1 MALQDLLSKKVL
13 NLFFEVFPSFFHVY
27 VVDITY
33 TKIQSQLWL
42 YNNYYY
48 YNYHYFFIYYISI
61 LSLISNYNG
70 MELVVLATAHR
81 LKYILK
87 APPESC
93 DWGQSC
99 PATLLFPAVC
109 SRGKLRTFVSAVFY
123 FKIAV
128 IFNHLINYAFEHI

>member
-1 MALQDLLSKKVL
+1 
-13 NLFFEVFPSFFHVY
+13 
-27 VVDITY
+27 
-33 TKIQSQLWL
+33 
-42 YNNYYY
+42 
-48 YNYHYFFIYYISI
+48 
-61 LSLISNYNG
+61 
-70 MELVVLATAHR
+70 MELVVLATTAHR

-99 PATLLFPAVC
+99 PLTLLFPAVC

>member
-1 MALQDLLSKKVL
+1 
-13 NLFFEVFPSFFHVY
+13 
-27 VVDITY
+27 
-33 TKIQSQLWL
+33 
-42 YNNYYY
+42 
-48 YNYHYFFIYYISI
+48 
-61 LSLISNYNG
+61 

-99 PATLLFPAVC
+99 PATLSFFPAVC

-128 IFNHLINYAFEHI
+128 IFNHLIITMLLNISKPYKIELLHQFM